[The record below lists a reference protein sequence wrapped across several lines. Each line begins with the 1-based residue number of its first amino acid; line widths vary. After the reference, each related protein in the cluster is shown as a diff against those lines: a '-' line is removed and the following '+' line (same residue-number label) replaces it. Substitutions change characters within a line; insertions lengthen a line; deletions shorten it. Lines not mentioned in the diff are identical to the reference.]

1 MSAGPD
7 RQGGARRAIVVVMD
21 ACGAGAT
28 PDAGAYGDTDA
39 DTLVHLA
46 EAVGGLDLPVLG
58 LLGLGNVRSLL
69 GVPPTLRPGALH
81 GRLHPVGP
89 GKDSTTGHWEL
100 FGVVAQ
106 APLPTYPQGFPPPV
120 LGRIEMAAGR
130 RCCCNAPYEGIAAIE
145 DHGVHHLRTGE
156 LILYTSVDSVLQIAA
171 HVDVVDEEELH
182 AICARVRD
190 VMTGEHA
197 VGRVIARP
205 FGGAPGSFRRT
216 EGRRDLVVAP
226 PSPSH
231 VDAIHAHG
239 LPTHA
244 VGKVADLF
252 AGRGFHQRHPG
263 ATNAVALAETTA
275 LLREADRGLIAVNLV
290 ETDQTYGHRK
300 DVEGFAAA
308 LRQIDEAVGTW
319 LALLRP
325 GDLLVLTADHG
336 CDPTTPGTDHT
347 REHAPLL
354 AVFPDHGGRRHDGP
368 LADVGAS
375 AAAWLGVP
383 ADRSLPGTSFVT
395 DVDPSAA

>member
-1 MSAGPD
+1 MTD
-7 RQGGARRAIVVVMD
+7 RHAEARRAIVVVMD

-28 PDAGAYGDTDA
+28 DDADAYGDADA

-46 EAVGGLDLPVLG
+46 EAVGGLELPVLG
-58 LLGLGNVRSLL
+58 RLGLGNVRSLL
-69 GVPPTLRPGALH
+69 GVPPALRPGALH
-81 GRLHPVGP
+81 GRLHPAGP

-100 FGVVAQ
+100 FGVVAD
-106 APLPTYPQGFPPPV
+106 APLPTYPEGFPPAV
-120 LGRIEMAAGR
+120 LGRIELAAGR
-130 RCCCNAPYEGIAAIE
+130 RCCCNAPYEGIAAIHDFGE
-145 DHGVHHLRTGE
+145 HHRATGE

-171 HVDVVDEEELH
+171 HVDVVPEAELY
-182 AICARVRD
+182 AICARVRE
-190 VMTGEHA
+190 VMRDEHA

-205 FGGAPGSFRRT
+205 FTGEPGAFRRT
-216 EGRRDLVVAP
+216 EGRRDLVVQP
-226 PSPSH
+226 PGPSH
-231 VDAIHAHG
+231 VDLIADLG

-252 AGRGFHQRHPG
+252 AGRGFSDTHPG
-263 ATNAVALAETTA
+263 ATNAVALERTTA
-275 LLREADRGLIAVNLV
+275 LLRDVPSGLIATNLV

-300 DVEGFAAA
+300 DVAGFAAA
-308 LRQIDEAVGTW
+308 LRAIDDAVGEW

-354 AVFPDHGGRRHDGP
+354 AVFADHGGRRHDGP
-368 LADVGAS
+368 LSDVGAS

-383 ADRSLPGTSFVT
+383 TDRSVPGTSFVT
-395 DVDPSAA
+395 PVDPSAA

>member
-1 MSAGPD
+1 MND
-7 RQGGARRAIVVVMD
+7 TVNQLRRAVVVVMD

-28 PDAGAYGDTDA
+28 ADADAYGDADA

-46 EAVGGLDLPVLG
+46 EAVGGLDLPVLRR
-58 LLGLGNVRSLL
+58 LGLGNVRSLL
-69 GVPPTLRPGALH
+69 GVPPVLRPGALH
-81 GRLHPVGP
+81 GRLHPTGP

-100 FGVVAQ
+100 FGVVAP
-106 APLPTYPQGFPPPV
+106 APLPTYPDGFPAPV

-130 RCCCNAPYEGIAAIE
+130 RCCANLPLEGIAAIE
-145 DHGVHHLRTGE
+145 EHGRHHLATGE
-156 LILYTSVDSVLQIAA
+156 LILYTSVDSVLQLAA
-171 HVDVVDEEELH
+171 HVDVVPEAELH
-182 AICARVRD
+182 EICARVRD

-205 FGGAPGSFRRT
+205 FAGEPGAFRRT
-216 EGRRDLVVAP
+216 TGRRDLSVAP
-226 PSPSH
+226 PGRSH
-231 VDAIHAHG
+231 IDAIHAEG
-239 LPTHA
+239 LATHA

-252 AGRGFHQRHPG
+252 AGRGFDQRHPG
-263 ATNAVALAETTA
+263 STNAVALAETTA
-275 LLREADRGLIAVNLV
+275 LLRDVPRGLIVTNLV

-300 DVEGFAAA
+300 DVAGFAAA
-308 LRQIDEAVGTW
+308 LRAIDDAVGEW

-347 REHAPLL
+347 REHVPLL
-354 AVFPDHGGRRHDGP
+354 AVFGGHQGRRHDGP
-368 LADVGAS
+368 FADVGAS

-383 ADRSLPGTSFVT
+383 RDPGIPGTSFVS